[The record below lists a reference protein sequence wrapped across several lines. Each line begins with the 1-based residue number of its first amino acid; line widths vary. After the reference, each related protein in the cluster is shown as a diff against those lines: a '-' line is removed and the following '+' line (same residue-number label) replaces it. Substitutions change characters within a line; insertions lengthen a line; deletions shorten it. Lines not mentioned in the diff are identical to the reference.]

1 MNEETRQ
8 NKQNIS
14 YQKPLLGF
22 AAYSGTGKTTL
33 LVKLI
38 PELKKRGLRI
48 AVIKHAHHNFDVDKP
63 GKDSYELRKA
73 GAAPML
79 ISSSRRTVI
88 MIDNEVESEPELETL
103 LSHIPPQ
110 SVDMVLV
117 EGFKQWP
124 FVKIELHREATEK
137 PLMYDTDNNIIAIAH
152 DRGKENLLTNTD
164 IPQLDLN
171 NIDEIADFVLQFQ
184 QNNINP

>member
-1 MNEETRQ
+1 MPAPD
-8 NKQNIS
+8 KIS
-14 YQKPLLGF
+14 FQKPLLGF

-38 PELKKRGLRI
+38 PELKRRGLSV

-88 MIDNEVESEPELETL
+88 MIDNEFETEPELQNL
-103 LSHIPPQ
+103 LSHIPAD
-110 SVDMVLV
+110 SIDMVLV

-124 FVKIELHREATEK
+124 FEKIELHRATTGK
-137 PLMYDTDNNIIAIAH
+137 PLMYSNDNNIIAIAH
-152 DRGKENLLTNTD
+152 DRETPLDDTQL
-164 IPQLDLN
+164 PQLDIN
-171 NIDEIADFVLQFQ
+171 NIEKIADFVIQFQ
-184 QNNINP
+184 QQHTK

>member
-1 MNEETRQ
+1 MNT
-8 NKQNIS
+8 KITFP
-14 YQKPLLGF
+14 KPLLGF

-88 MIDNEVESEPELETL
+88 MIDNEVEKEPELENL
-103 LSHIPPQ
+103 LEHISPE

-124 FVKIELHREATEK
+124 FVKIELHREATGK
-137 PLMYDTDNNIIAIAH
+137 PLMYNDDKNIIAIAH
-152 DRGKENLLTNTD
+152 DRGDKNALTDTD
-164 IPQLDLN
+164 LPQLDLN
-171 NIDEIADFVLQFQ
+171 NVEEIADFVLQFQ
-184 QNNINP
+184 KNNMNP

>member
-1 MNEETRQ
+1 MSDVTPIIFE
-8 NKQNIS
+8 
-14 YQKPLLGF
+14 KPLLGF

-38 PELKKRGLRI
+38 PELKKHGLRI

-79 ISSSRRTVI
+79 ISSARRTVI
-88 MIDNEVESEPELETL
+88 MIDNETETEPELQDL
-103 LSHIPPQ
+103 LKHIPAE

-124 FVKIELHREATEK
+124 FPKIELHRRATGK
-137 PLMYDTDNNIIAIAH
+137 PLMYPGDNNIIAIAH
-152 DRGKENLLTNTD
+152 DIENHRLKTD
-164 IPQLDLN
+164 LPQLNLN
-171 NIDEIADFVLQFQ
+171 NTQAIADFVIKLTG
-184 QNNINP
+184 

>member
-1 MNEETRQ
+1 MSTPE
-8 NKQNIS
+8 KIS
-14 YQKPLLGF
+14 YEKPLLGF

-79 ISSSRRTVI
+79 ISSARRTVI
-88 MIDNEVESEPELETL
+88 MIDNEVEAEPELQNL
-103 LSHIPPQ
+103 LEHIPPE

-124 FVKIELHREATEK
+124 FSKIELHRSATGK
-137 PLMYDTDNNIIAIAH
+137 PLMHPDDKNIIAIAH
-152 DRGKENLLTNTD
+152 DGESNSLKTTL
-164 IPQLDLN
+164 PQLDLN
-171 NIDEIADFVLQFQ
+171 SVQSIADFII
-184 QNNINP
+184 NIKPELVSCTE